1 LKAVAKPKPK
11 PPAPLKKRNII
22 ARDAPARASAGPMK
36 EKSARSRQQQKLE
49 IRKKLDE
56 LGS

>member
-1 LKAVAKPKPK
+1 VAKPKPK

-49 IRKKLDE
+49 LRKKLDE